1 MRDMINNEMFSGFY
15 MVHKEI
21 RDSHRHT
28 GSTPKCHRNGV
39 YYLLPSNRKKKSIL
53 ERKWI
58 EEI

>member
-1 MRDMINNEMFSGFY
+1 MINNEMFSGFY
-15 MVHKEI
+15 VVHKEF
-21 RDSHRHT
+21 RDSHRHK